1 MIYLI
6 IKTLI
11 SAIVIVLVSEIAKRS
26 TLMAGLIASI
36 PLTSFLAF
44 IWLYWETN
52 NSQKVIDLSNSIVLM
67 IIPSLVFFIILP
79 LALKLNVPFVYS
91 MLVSLFSTAFVYWL
105 YVQFLQKFG
114 INF

>member
-52 NSQKVIDLSNSIVLM
+52 NSQKVID
-67 IIPSLVFFIILP
+67 
-79 LALKLNVPFVYS
+79 
-91 MLVSLFSTAFVYWL
+91 
-105 YVQFLQKFG
+105 
-114 INF
+114 